1 MTTDSRR
8 IVYVGAALPEGLSES
23 FEGVGVTVERVET
36 VRECLAVLPRAD
48 CVVCERTVPDGD
60 VVTLCERLR
69 RRSEVP
75 VVAYVAGGSEVLAG
89 ELAAAGADG
98 YVPADQGVATLVSRV
113 VDLLVEASPDDRFGR
128 VLEATPLAAVV
139 WSPAFEVVGWNDA
152 ATALFGYPAE
162 EAVGREASTLL
173 LPEEGDR
180 TAVEL
185 WGELTDPT
193 ESSRLIDRNRRA
205 DGSTVTCEWFN
216 TPVVES
222 GEVVNVVSFVRDVT
236 ADGKRADA
244 LETLQS
250 TTAELLRADSKA
262 VVAESTVAAAGA
274 VIDGARAGLRLRG
287 DEPGSLEVAAMT
299 DELAEHVD
307 DPPSIGPGDGVIWDV
322 YATGEPAVIEDAS
335 TDEVP
340 YELPISVGDAV
351 VHPLGEHGT
360 LTVAS
365 SGGERLGSAER
376 HLLAVLAATAEAA
389 LDRAER
395 ERELAWAKT
404 VVETVGD
411 SVYALDTEGRFV
423 TINETLTAVTGY
435 DREEL
440 LGAHAS
446 TVLTAESIERG
457 REAIE
462 RLRDAEEGAIATYD
476 VVVET
481 KGGDRVTCEVTT
493 TLLVE
498 DGAFAGTV
506 GIVRDVSE
514 RARMERELVERK
526 EKIETLHGV
535 VSRLEAC
542 ETESE
547 VFSLT
552 VDAAEGVLNFDVCSV
567 DAVRGDRL
575 VKRAVSEDVADGE
588 YAAEASVEEGIAGK
602 THREGR
608 TFRIDDL
615 SEEPDAIAG
624 GGRFRSVLSAPIGDR
639 AVFQATS
646 TEPGAF
652 DRADQELTELL
663 LSHVADALE
672 RTAFEDRLREERDR
686 FLALFENVPDAVV
699 YSSMVDGEPIVEAV
713 NPAFERVFGFDAER
727 VVGEPID
734 EFIVPG
740 SREEQATAYNER
752 GERGRVVEE
761 EVKRRT
767 DDGLRDFML
776 RIVPITVDERS
787 DRVFAVYTDVT
798 ERKQRRQRVEILN
811 RVLRHD
817 LRNGMN
823 IIEGCAVMLA
833 EAVDAEDERYART
846 IQEQAGDLISLADKT
861 RAVERS
867 LESADTS
874 VEEVDVV
881 GDIERAIERVGSEF
895 PETEVAF
902 SLPESV
908 GVRASELVGRAIYHV
923 LENAVVHNDQSVPR
937 VEVTVSVV
945 DDGETVRIAV
955 ADNGPGIPE
964 EEREL
969 LAGEEEITQLRHA
982 SGLGLWFVNWAVR
995 QSGGRVEFA
1004 ENTPRGTVVTLELP
1018 AAAGRRTPGL
1028 PVDD

>member
-1 MTTDSRR
+1 MTVDSRR
-8 IVYVGAALPEGLSES
+8 IVYVGAALPDGLAGSL
-23 FEGVGVTVERVET
+23 EGVGVTVERVET
-36 VRECLAVLPRAD
+36 ARECLGALPRAD
-48 CVVCERTVPDGD
+48 CVVCERTFPDGD
-60 VVTLCERLR
+60 AVTLCERLR

-75 VVAYVAGGSEVLAG
+75 VVAYTADGSEALAG
-89 ELAAAGADG
+89 ELLAAGADG
-98 YVPADQGVATLVSRV
+98 YVPADQGVGTLVSRL
-113 VDLLVEASPDDRFGR
+113 VDLLVEGAADDRFGR
-128 VLEATPLAAVV
+128 VVEAAPLAVVV
-139 WSPAFEVVGWNDA
+139 WNRAFEVVRWNDA

-162 EAVGREASTLL
+162 EAIGRDASTLL
-173 LPEEGDR
+173 LPEAGDR

-185 WGELTDPT
+185 WGELTDPA
-193 ESSRLIDRNRRA
+193 ESSRLIDRNLRA

-216 TPVVES
+216 TPIVED
-222 GEVVNVVSFVRDVT
+222 GEVVQVVSFVRDVT

-250 TTAELLRADSKA
+250 TTAELLRTDSKA
-262 VVAESTVAAAGA
+262 AVAELAVTATGA
-274 VIDGARAGLRLRG
+274 VIDDSRAGLRLH
-287 DEPGSLEVAAMT
+287 DEESGRLETAAMT
-299 DELAEHVD
+299 DEVAEHVD
-307 DPPSIGPGDGVIWDV
+307 DPPPIGPGDGVIWDV
-322 YATGEPAVIEDAS
+322 YEDGEPAAIEDAS
-335 TDEVP
+335 TELLP
-340 YELPISVGDAV
+340 YELPLSVGDAV

-365 SGGERLGSAER
+365 RGGERLGSAER
-376 HLLAVLAATAEAA
+376 HLLTVLAATAEAA

-423 TINETLTAVTGY
+423 TVNETLTAVTGY

-440 LGAHAS
+440 LGAHVS
-446 TVLTAESIERG
+446 TVLTAKSIERG
-457 REAIE
+457 REAVE
-462 RLRDAEEGAIATYD
+462 RLRDAEEGAVATYD

-481 KGGDRVTCEVTT
+481 KSGDRVTCEVTT

-552 VDAAEGVLNFDVCSV
+552 VDAAEGVLNFDVCAV

-575 VKRAVSEDVADGE
+575 VKQAISADVPEEE
-588 YAAEASVEEGIAGK
+588 YTAETSVEEGIAGR

-608 TFRIDDL
+608 TVRIDDL
-615 SEEPDAIAG
+615 ADEPEATDG
-624 GGRFRSVLSAPIGDR
+624 DGRFRSILSAPIGDR
-639 AVFQATS
+639 AVFQAAS
-646 TEPGAF
+646 TEPAAF
-652 DRADQELTELL
+652 DRADQELAELL

-672 RTAFEDRLREERDR
+672 RIAFEDRLREERDR

-713 NPAFERVFGFDAER
+713 NPAFERIFGFDADR
-727 VVGEPID
+727 VVGEPLD

-740 SREEQATAYNER
+740 SREGEAAVYNDR

-767 DDGLRDFML
+767 SDGLRDFML
-776 RIVPITVDERS
+776 RIVPMDVDEHS

-823 IIEGCAVMLA
+823 IIEGCAVMLS
-833 EAVDAEDERYART
+833 EAVDDENERYART
-846 IQEQAGDLISLADKT
+846 IQERAGDLISLADKT
-861 RAVERS
+861 RAVESS
-867 LESADTS
+867 LESADTA
-874 VEEVDVV
+874 VGEVDVV

-895 PETEVAF
+895 PEVEIAF
-902 SLPESV
+902 SLPERAT
-908 GVRASELVGRAIYHV
+908 VRASELVGRAIYHV

-937 VEVTVSVV
+937 IEVTVSSV
-945 DDGETVRIAV
+945 DDGETIRIAV
-955 ADNGPGIPE
+955 ADNGPGIPA

-969 LAGEEEITQLRHA
+969 LTGEEEITQLRHA

-1004 ENTPRGTVVTLELP
+1004 ENEPRGTVVALELP
-1018 AAAGRRTPGL
+1018 AAGGRRTPGL
-1028 PVDD
+1028 PADE